1 MDARM
6 KKCREFDLGPWRV
19 VCRCASDCRRE
30 IQSEKS
36 PFYIIPGVVSYEAPD
51 VRRHGNDGFMR
62 PGLILGYGLSKVGR

>member
-1 MDARM
+1 LIWG
-6 KKCREFDLGPWRV
+6 LGAWFVAALAIADEKSNPK
-19 VCRCASDCRRE
+19 
-30 IQSEKS
+30 KS